1 MKALNREILRLAL
14 PSILANI
21 SIPLVGMVDM
31 AVAGHLGGAA
41 AVLIGALTV
50 GSTLFDL
57 LYWNFAFL
65 RAGTGGSTAQAF
77 GRGDKAEQAAIF
89 IRAAITGLLAGLLL
103 VAIQWP
109 FLKLAFAV
117 IHCTP
122 EVREL
127 ATRYFMIR
135 IWAAPAALSLMA
147 FKGWFIGMQDSVSPM
162 IADLLVLS
170 VNAAAS
176 ICLAF
181 GVPALGIPA
190 MGFDGI
196 AAGTIFAQ
204 YTTLAFSIL
213 VVAFKYKKVF
223 RDTDFEDVRR
233 AFAPRAMKEFFSLNG
248 DLLVRSLCFMVVYT
262 GFTAISAR
270 YGDVLLASGA
280 LIMKIMMLFSF
291 FTDGFA
297 YAGEAL
303 TGRFIGEER
312 REMVSNTIRNVFIW
326 SMSIAALFMV
336 MNACLS
342 VPMFRIFTSDA
353 TVIEASSKFVP
364 WIVLMPLLGC
374 PAFTWDGIYV
384 GATLT
389 RPLRNSSLLFV
400 VISVIVWIAGISIM
414 NSSFGLP
421 SLSFGPDPG
430 PGEPGHYGFMAMHV
444 LFIAYMVH
452 LLVRCIYLTVY
463 WRRRRM

>member
-1 MKALNREILRLAL
+1 MKPLDREILRLAL

-31 AVAGHLGGAA
+31 AVAGHLGGASA
-41 AVLIGALTV
+41 ALIGALTV

-65 RAGTGGSTAQAF
+65 RAGTGGTTAQAF
-77 GRGDKAEQAAIF
+77 GRGDTSGQAGILA
-89 IRAAITGLLAGLLL
+89 RAAVTGLLAGLLL
-103 VAIQWP
+103 VAIRLP

-117 IHCTP
+117 VHCTP

-127 ATRYFMIR
+127 ATRYFMMR

-162 IADLLVLS
+162 AADLIVFF
-170 VNAAAS
+170 VNTSAS

-181 GVPALGIPA
+181 GVPAIGIPA

-196 AAGTIFAQ
+196 AAGTIIAQ
-204 YTTLAFSIL
+204 YTALAFSLAVI
-213 VVAFKYKKVF
+213 VVKYRKVF
-223 RDTDFEDVRR
+223 KETDRETIRN
-233 AFAPRAMKEFFSLNG
+233 AFSGSGMREFFSMNG
-248 DLLVRSLCFMVVYT
+248 DLLVRSLCFLVVYT

-280 LIMKIMMLFSF
+280 LIMKIMMFFSY

-303 TGRFIGEER
+303 TGRFTGER
-312 REMVSNTIRNVFIW
+312 RPGMVNMTVRNVFIW
-326 SMSIAALFMV
+326 SMSIAAVFMIL
-336 MNACLS
+336 NACLS
-342 VPMFRIFTSDA
+342 IPMFRIFTPDT
-353 TVIEASSKFVP
+353 TVIAASRRFVP

-389 RPLRNSSLLFV
+389 RPLRNSSLYFVLF
-400 VISVIVWIAGISIM
+400 SVIVWIAGISIL
-414 NSSFGLP
+414 NTASGLP
-421 SLSFGPDPG
+421 ALSFGPDPG
-430 PGEPGHYGFMAMHV
+430 PGEPGRYGFAAMHI
-444 LFIAYMVH
+444 LFTAYMAH

-463 WRRRRM
+463 WRKRRM